1 MLIEREGKQIE
12 VSEKA
17 FRVVYAP
24 QGYKEV
30 QVKKKT
36 TRKAEEEKNE

>member
-24 QGYKEV
+24 FGYKVV
-30 QVKKKT
+30 QAKKRT
-36 TRKAEEEKNE
+36 TRKAEEDKNE